1 MLKKIIIVAV
11 VFTLVFMIPVTV
23 AGAIVSDPIGFIG
36 EIIFGEGDTDKVSNE
51 VKNLYE
57 EFIKSEI
64 GIKCKE
70 YVSDNTK
77 DQETKYND
85 SHFFI
90 PLLLTLEEKASDK
103 NNTFES
109 LNLSELLDKLIA
121 LRYENE
127 NDDDYIS
134 ALKKDAKFKKLSD
147 LSNTTIVMYIR
158 YFSGSSNTSDN
169 VEVEGNSEIGKAIAN
184 SALSKQGCKYV
195 WGASG
200 PNEFDCSGLVWWACK
215 ENGIKFER
223 TTAQVLSTMGQ
234 KITKEQLQ
242 AGDII
247 TFKTDARYVS
257 HVGIYIGN
265 GKMVHAPN
273 SRSVVR
279 IDDIFNSS
287 YWTKVT
293 YNYRRLC

>member
-23 AGAIVSDPIGFIG
+23 AGAIVNDPIGFIG

-64 GIKCKE
+64 GIKCKD
-70 YVSDNTK
+70 YVSDKTK
-77 DQETKYND
+77 DKETKYND

-109 LNLSELLDKLIA
+109 LNLSELLDKLIT
-121 LRYENE
+121 LRYENN

-134 ALKKDAKFKKLSD
+134 AIKKEAKFKKLSD

-158 YFSGSSNTSDN
+158 YFGDSSNASDKL
-169 VEVEGNSEIGKAIAN
+169 V
-184 SALSKQGCKYV
+184 KQ
-195 WGASG
+195 
-200 PNEFDCSGLVWWACK
+200 
-215 ENGIKFER
+215 
-223 TTAQVLSTMGQ
+223 
-234 KITKEQLQ
+234 
-242 AGDII
+242 
-247 TFKTDARYVS
+247 
-257 HVGIYIGN
+257 
-265 GKMVHAPN
+265 
-273 SRSVVR
+273 
-279 IDDIFNSS
+279 
-287 YWTKVT
+287 
-293 YNYRRLC
+293 

>member
-23 AGAIVSDPIGFIG
+23 AGAIV
-36 EIIFGEGDTDKVSNE
+36 
-51 VKNLYE
+51 
-57 EFIKSEI
+57 
-64 GIKCKE
+64 
-70 YVSDNTK
+70 
-77 DQETKYND
+77 
-85 SHFFI
+85 
-90 PLLLTLEEKASDK
+90 
-103 NNTFES
+103 NTFES
-109 LNLSELLDKLIA
+109 LNLSELLDKLIT
-121 LRYENE
+121 LRYENN

-134 ALKKDAKFKKLSD
+134 AIKKEAKFKKLSD

-158 YFSGSSNTSDN
+158 YFGDSSNASDN
-169 VEVEGNSEIGKAIAN
+169 VEVEGNSEIGKAIAK

-279 IDDIFNSS
+279 IDDIFNST

-293 YNYRRLC
+293 YNYRRLY